1 MNSNHKVDCEYPEHY
16 LLDIEEKKPAQ
27 QQQNLMPFIPYGV
40 ISNLENEVKRV
51 RSSLDIKQE
60 DRQMIQNDSQAS
72 LKDDVLCLHNIKG
85 NVKNAYIKKIS
96 SLLNV
101 SMEDDKEKLL
111 PSKRVKENISSN
123 SSKQL
128 DNEDLKMLKNRESAR
143 NSRQRKKLYIGLLE
157 KKVEDLNGQIEGL
170 RQQTEITFRH
180 IHNIIEQNSCFKGMI
195 IEQAQIFDQL
205 QSKDPETSE
214 GQEMQ
219 ALLTDSYKLKFSAT
233 GSKRKQ
239 YIRYCFQ
246 NVARILMD
254 GNYGTLLFGSNCLSK
269 NFQLLED
276 EELHEY
282 IKLFKEITGCSEDK
296 IQHTIT
302 HIVRRILE
310 HKRSFSYL
318 IKQMKCKSKDLRI
331 CQQQLDDQIDE
342 MTGQMT
348 PQQFTSLLINLNKDD
363 FKIKE
368 NLPNTKQDISAQQLQ
383 QQQQQQQLMNQYKFL
398 PQISLELLLNNKNTP
413 FLLPNN
419 LMIDPLQFNE
429 LIQKQFCKQA

>member
-1 MNSNHKVDCEYPEHY
+1 MNSNNKVDCEYPEHY
-16 LLDIEEKKPAQ
+16 MLDIEEKKPAQ
-27 QQQNLMPFIPYGV
+27 QQNFIPFMPYGV
-40 ISNLENEVKRV
+40 ISNLENQVKRV
-51 RSSLDIKQE
+51 RSSAEIKQE
-60 DRQMIQNDSQAS
+60 DRQMIKNDSQAS
-72 LKDDVLCLHNIKG
+72 LKDDVLCLQNIKG

-101 SMEDDKEKLL
+101 SMEEDKEKLL
-111 PSKRVKENISSN
+111 PSKRVKENVSSN

-128 DNEDLKMLKNRESAR
+128 DNEDLKMQKNRESAR

-170 RQQTEITFRH
+170 RQQTEITFKH
-180 IHNIIEQNSCFKGMI
+180 IHNIIEHNQCFKGMI

-205 QSKDPETSE
+205 QSKDPETTE

-254 GNYGTLLFGSNCLSK
+254 GNYGTLLFGSNCLTK

-282 IKLFKEITGCSEDK
+282 VKQFKEITGCSEEK
-296 IQHTIT
+296 MQNTII

-342 MTGQMT
+342 MTAQMT
-348 PQQFTSLLINLNKDD
+348 PQQFTSLLINLNKDEI
-363 FKIKE
+363 KVKE
-368 NLPNTKQDISAQQLQ
+368 NYPTTKPDISVQQQQ
-383 QQQQQQQLMNQYKFL
+383 QQQQQQQLLNQYKFL

-419 LMIDPLQFNE
+419 LMIDPLQFND
-429 LIQKQFCKQA
+429 LIQKKFCKQA